1 MHNNYLCPHCRG
13 FINIEDE
20 IIFSVNTEAGKPGL
34 ISLNTELGNYN
45 IRQNKYFDLQQ
56 GKYHVFYCP
65 ICHKDLSSNDHAG
78 LVWIIL
84 KDTDGKEFNIYFSGI
99 AGEKSTFKVIG
110 DSAEIFGDDSNKY
123 VDYFNLIQ
131 MT

>member
-1 MHNNYLCPHCRG
+1 MHNNYLCPHCKG

-20 IIFSVNTEAGKPGL
+20 IIFTVNTEDGKPGL
-34 ISLNTELGNYN
+34 ISLNAELGNYK
-45 IRQNKYFDLQQ
+45 IKHNKWFNVIE
-56 GKYHVFYCP
+56 GKYHVFFCP
-65 ICHKDLSSNDHAG
+65 ICHKDLSSDVHPG
-78 LVWIIL
+78 LVWIVL
-84 KDTDGKEFNIYFSGI
+84 KDSDGKEFNIYFSGI

-110 DSAEIFGDDSNKY
+110 DSAEIYGDDSNKY